1 MVNSPSVLVREDS
14 KTDFFLRII
23 GTWITSKSNFPV
35 TLRKI
40 AMIDVARVLVA
51 PRFGSSWW
59 IFSLWIKIA
68 GQLVAIFVVVR
79 DGFVCISFG
88 FIPLVIRKS
97 VLAASDSHKI

>member
-1 MVNSPSVLVREDS
+1 M
-14 KTDFFLRII
+14 
-23 GTWITSKSNFPV
+23 

-40 AMIDVARVLVA
+40 AMIDVARILVA

-68 GQLVAIFVVVR
+68 GQRVAIVVVVR

-88 FIPLVIRKS
+88 FIPLVIQES
-97 VLAASDSHKI
+97 VLASSDSHSILDPPPSPNLSG